1 VMNEA
6 YCHPSQQFAVS
17 WQPVMQLTRSGYLLL
32 IISCLFGFAAIFWPS
47 GPATQIDGAAKNEST
62 SCPLGFTSADGD
74 KPRWIASNYPLH
86 VGINGHAFAAKSRN
100 GAVGRRDSAPSLD
113 SRYHLFYNATIWTGD
128 EASSYLEKSGGFAD
142 ALLVRQGGIVAVGP
156 LADVRRALSEDLTP
170 ASPWDAGGIEGAD
183 AIRGNR
189 GTRPGQD
196 EVVEYDLGGR
206 FVMPGFVDAH
216 VHLVPAGLSLSRVD
230 LRGVA
235 SRAALQARVAQAAAG
250 LGPSDWLLGGQWD
263 EGDWG
268 GEMPSA
274 QWLDEVCGGRPA
286 YLTRH
291 DLHMAL
297 ANTAAMELANIGPNT
312 ADPEGGIIDRDGD
325 TGRPTGLLRERAM
338 SCVEAVIPTPSVAER
353 RAALAAASSHA
364 LSRGVT
370 TLVDMG
376 RYLAG
381 DESGPWVDMEEVY
394 LPAADSGNLSVRIFA
409 MVPLR
414 SWRRLSSWVAVRG
427 RAHPGGR
434 LFWGGLKE
442 FADGSLGS
450 RTALMWEPFS
460 DIDSGSGS
468 GCGGG
473 SGQEAVAPGAA
484 GEISSPDPSLCG
496 QRGLALT
503 ELRDLTSAAVRA
515 GLQVAIHA
523 IGDRAVDEVAE
534 VYGQALTAALDTTG
548 AEDVLP
554 PKSSNHSGQGLSADD
569 ALHGNPAGVSE
580 QMKRLG
586 KALRL
591 RIEHVQHLSDTAA
604 SAARLAHSGL
614 TPVPNPLHLLTDA
627 AMLGPRLGSRRA
639 ARAFALASL
648 CRAGLRPALASD
660 WPVVDLQPL
669 TGVYAAVHR
678 HPPRPDVANAM
689 RRKLRKSSRFQLV
702 GERYPLVGDYPDD
715 GRQKGDNRYEVEDC
729 GSGVGSDGMRCCY
742 DATQGASGRAV
753 CGADGFGLCEPEGA
767 AEERLSLEQAL
778 LGHTAWAAV
787 AAGLEDYVGRL
798 APGLRADFVELSDSL
813 AQLQLGGERL
823 GAAEKDNR
831 EVTWASRLRLSGE
844 RLKCCLPVVARTWL
858 DGQLVYDMNA

>member
-1 VMNEA
+1 
-6 YCHPSQQFAVS
+6 
-17 WQPVMQLTRSGYLLL
+17 MQLTISGCLLL

-47 GPATQIDGAAKNEST
+47 GPATPIDGAAKNEST
-62 SCPLGFTSADGD
+62 SCPLGFTSADGE

-86 VGINGHAFAAKSRN
+86 VAKSRN
-100 GAVGRRDSAPSLD
+100 GAVGRDSAPSLD
-113 SRYHLFYNATIWTGD
+113 SRYHLFYNATIWTG
-128 EASSYLEKSGGFAD
+128 EETQGHFESGGFAD
-142 ALLVRQGGIVAVGP
+142 AMLVRQGGIVAVGS
-156 LADVRRALSEDLTP
+156 LADVRRALPEDLTW
-170 ASPWDAGGIEGAD
+170 ASPEVASSIEGAD
-183 AIRGNR
+183 AISSTRKGADM
-189 GTRPGQD
+189 RPGQD

-216 VHLVPAGLSLSRVD
+216 VHVIPAGLSLSRVD

-235 SRAALQARVAQAAAG
+235 SRAALQAQVAQAAAR

-297 ANTAAMELANIGPNT
+297 ANTAAMELAGIGPNT
-312 ADPEGGIIDRDGD
+312 TDPEGGIIDREGD

-338 SCVEAVIPTPSVAER
+338 SWVEAVIPPPTVAER
-353 RAALAAASSHA
+353 RAALAAASRHA

-370 TLVDMG
+370 SLTDMG

-381 DESGPWVDMEEVY
+381 DESGPWLDLEDVY
-394 LPAADSGNLSVRIFA
+394 LPAADSGDLSVRIFA

-414 SWRRLSSWVAVRG
+414 SWRRLSSWVAVQG

-450 RTALMWEPFS
+450 RTALMWEPYS
-460 DIDSGSGS
+460 DSDSGG
-468 GCGGG
+468 GYGGG
-473 SGQEAVAPGAA
+473 GYGGGGGGGGGQEAVAPGAA
-484 GEISSPDPSLCG
+484 GEISSPDPSLYG
-496 QRGLALT
+496 QRGLALS

-534 VYGQALTAALDTTG
+534 VYGHALTTALDMTG
-548 AEDVLP
+548 AEDVLQSE
-554 PKSSNHSGQGLSADD
+554 SSHHSGQGLSGDD
-569 ALHGNPAGVSE
+569 ARGEDPTRVSE
-580 QMKRLG
+580 RMKRLG

-591 RIEHVQHLSDTAA
+591 RIEHVQHLVDTAA
-604 SAARLAHSGL
+604 SAARLARSGL

-648 CRAGLRPALASD
+648 CRAGLRPAMASD

-678 HPPRPDVANAM
+678 HLPPPDVADAM
-689 RRKLRKSSRFQLV
+689 RRKLHVSRRFQLV
-702 GERYPLVGDYPDD
+702 GEGHRGDHPD
-715 GRQKGDNRYEVEDC
+715 GGGQKSDDSSQAGTC
-729 GSGVGSDGMRCCY
+729 GSGVGGDGVRCGY
-742 DATQGASGRAV
+742 DASEGESGRGV
-753 CGADGFGLCEPEGA
+753 CGAVGFGLCDASWPQVVGT
-767 AEERLSLEQAL
+767 AEERLSLKQAL

-787 AAGLEDYVGRL
+787 AAGLEEYVGRL
-798 APGLRADFVELSDSL
+798 TPGLRA
-813 AQLQLGGERL
+813 
-823 GAAEKDNR
+823 
-831 EVTWASRLRLSGE
+831 
-844 RLKCCLPVVARTWL
+844 
-858 DGQLVYDMNA
+858 